1 MKDDDVVLYIRMFV
15 CLVFKQFRRPVFQ
28 GVRPLESPVF
38 DSVLERLALDQLIT
52 MQRVLL
58 GFFKAV
64 NLRDIRVI
72 DRLQTGHAR
81 QSCPRAMAR

>member
-1 MKDDDVVLYIRMFV
+1 M
-15 CLVFKQFRRPVFQ
+15 
-28 GVRPLESPVF
+28 F

-72 DRLQTGHAR
+72 YRLQTGHAG
-81 QSCPRAMAR
+81 QSCPRAMAL